1 MALKSDP
8 CVEAEADTR
17 TQGTLAHAEGTGPRR
32 ADRGSAILSG
42 PILAT
47 MLKLGLP
54 TIVVLIVQTFVGI
67 AERYFV
73 SFLGTDAL
81 ASVARW
87 LVVAAI
93 GGGLGALFATVA
105 IATSAFAVSRQ
116 PHSASP
122 AGNRLKPARRV
133 RKQSKVL
140 RDRPRWDREEQP
152 MRSEALFGISVLLCF
167 VALGIVTALYI
178 WPRLE
183 TMSREDA
190 LTALVVPH
198 TFRFIGLSFLIPG
211 VVSPSLPPAFAAPT
225 AYGDLGATLLA
236 IAATGALATRA
247 AFALPL
253 VWALNLWGSVDLVAA
268 IYQGQLGVHIGP
280 GTLGSAFYIP
290 TVIVP
295 QLLITHGPA

>member
-1 MALKSDP
+1 MRLPVSR
-8 CVEAEADTR
+8 VGWSLR
-17 TQGTLAHAEGTGPRR
+17 RLAA
-32 ADRGSAILSG
+32 GSARSSRPSPSRHRPL
-42 PILAT
+42 
-47 MLKLGLP
+47 
-54 TIVVLIVQTFVGI
+54 
-67 AERYFV
+67 
-73 SFLGTDAL
+73 
-81 ASVARW
+81 
-87 LVVAAI
+87 
-93 GGGLGALFATVA
+93 
-105 IATSAFAVSRQ
+105 AVSRQ

-122 AGNRLKPARRV
+122 AGNPASRWLKPARRV

-225 AYGDLGATLLA
+225 AYRSEEHTSELQSL
-236 IAATGALATRA
+236 RH
-247 AFALPL
+247 L
-253 VWALNLWGSVDLVAA
+253 VC
-268 IYQGQLGVHIGP
+268 
-280 GTLGSAFYIP
+280 
-290 TVIVP
+290 
-295 QLLITHGPA
+295 